1 MSDAHADA
9 MAGGPSP
16 GSDPAPAEPAPAA
29 VPAGSAPAHAAPAPA
44 HAAPAPAEPALPQ
57 QRGTVAWA
65 LGFLAYIPIPV
76 VNVLIVG
83 AVQVVVG
90 LAQRKHGGLAAV
102 NGVRAANW
110 GLTQLCYPILLAI
123 TVTVGLLTGTP
134 SGTGGVVFHPAM
146 NAVVFTVLGLWF
158 VVGILELVYG
168 IVGTVQAH
176 RGRRVRLPVIPFLRA
191 PRDGGHGDG

>member
-1 MSDAHADA
+1 MSNPHSDAG
-9 MAGGPSP
+9 AGGPSV
-16 GSDPAPAEPAPAA
+16 GSDPAPAEPVLP
-29 VPAGSAPAHAAPAPA
+29 HPAPA
-44 HAAPAPAEPALPQ
+44 SAASEPAVAVAPAEPALPQ

-65 LGFLAYIPIPV
+65 LGFLAYIPIPM

-83 AVQVVVG
+83 AVQLVVG
-90 LAQRKHGGLAAV
+90 LSQREHGGLAAA

-110 GLTQLCYPILLAI
+110 GLTQLCYPVLLAI

-146 NAVVFTVLGLWF
+146 NAVVLTLLGLWF
-158 VVGILELVYG
+158 VVGILELVYS

-176 RGRRVRLPVIPFLRA
+176 RGRPVRLPVIPFLRA
-191 PRDGGHGDG
+191 PRG